1 VDFFTLLVS
10 GIFVPSLLLAVG
22 SAIFDSSDTSLYP
35 ADCIPVISASRIRAS
50 QTHASMIRASQIHAQ
65 RTDGWLLSLEKRTH
79 RATPQHQNI
88 HRCARTIAATA
99 TTMPKCVVGDL
110 CKRPDEGTG
119 DCSEGIHPNCGKLI
133 QEDGTHRFAYVCET
147 CTHCAAGADSCLMT
161 AANYGYAKT
170 THKCPSCMKNIHVIC
185 GVQVSEDLH
194 LGTQC
199 PPCHA
204 RENQASQEE
213 LARPQDNQ
221 ALQEN
226 STTPVQEELM
236 TPERVLHEIRSQM
249 SPENARRQTKQ
260 ADSTFKKHNQE
271 NSRLLWWL
279 YSYENGKHR
288 NTCLDE
294 AFIRDVGCMVN
305 DISYTPRFLKE
316 LRMLNAT
323 EQASKKEKHIES
335 VVMRN
340 LIDVCLG
347 QPGDSPVSSEPY
359 LMVAAS

>member
-1 VDFFTLLVS
+1 
-10 GIFVPSLLLAVG
+10 
-22 SAIFDSSDTSLYP
+22 
-35 ADCIPVISASRIRAS
+35 
-50 QTHASMIRASQIHAQ
+50 
-65 RTDGWLLSLEKRTH
+65 
-79 RATPQHQNI
+79 
-88 HRCARTIAATA
+88 
-99 TTMPKCVVGDL
+99 
-110 CKRPDEGTG
+110 
-119 DCSEGIHPNCGKLI
+119 
-133 QEDGTHRFAYVCET
+133 
-147 CTHCAAGADSCLMT
+147 
-161 AANYGYAKT
+161 
-170 THKCPSCMKNIHVIC
+170 
-185 GVQVSEDLH
+185 
-194 LGTQC
+194 
-199 PPCHA
+199 
-204 RENQASQEE
+204 
-213 LARPQDNQ
+213 
-221 ALQEN
+221 
-226 STTPVQEELM
+226 
-236 TPERVLHEIRSQM
+236 LHEIRSQM
-249 SPENARRQTKQ
+249 TPENARRQTK